1 MSNTKSN
8 LKRSLGVTDGAS
20 IIIANVIGIGIFTT
34 PGVVAGISPG
44 IFPFISLWIAG
55 GLLVCIGALAYADLA
70 HHIPKAGGEY
80 IYLKQAFGPKWGFLS
95 GWTSFIAGFSG
106 AIAASSIGFA
116 EYLLGLVPEGDEL
129 QAYSGAIHAASLLP
143 VEPEKAIGMLLIFLV
158 TLFHISRMNVGRYF
172 QNALTL
178 LNILTILALV
188 VLGFAASPDWVFTEQ
203 RISGTTEF
211 SGWFLA
217 LIPVLFTYSGWNAAV
232 YVAEEIKN
240 PGKNMHRALLA
251 GVGVVIVLYL
261 LLNLL
266 IAGTIPFHTLSES
279 VDVINTMSAALFGP
293 NGMIIFSIVIL
304 TALLSSVSAMVLT
317 GPRIYFAMSRDN
329 LFPAAFSQVHPRKNI
344 PYLAVCLQ
352 SVWAVIL
359 VITGTFEQLLIYT
372 GFSIILF
379 SCLSVLALLVLDHRE
394 SRIQLPL
401 VKKVLYIGFVLIGLI
416 IVVNAI
422 YMSPGPSLAG
432 LLLITA
438 GLPVYY
444 WYARAES
451 DADEPTDHPDDE

>member
-1 MSNTKSN
+1 MQNSK
-8 LKRSLGVTDGAS
+8 LKRTLGVTDGAS

-80 IYLKQAFGPKWGFLS
+80 IYLKRAFGPKWGFLS
-95 GWTSFIAGFSG
+95 GWTSFIAGFTG

-116 EYLLGLVPEGDEL
+116 EYLLGIIPEGDEL
-129 QAYSGAIHAASLLP
+129 QAYSGAVYAASLLP
-143 VEPEKAIGMLLIFLV
+143 VDPEKAIGMGLIFLV

-178 LNILTILALV
+178 MNIITILILLG
-188 VLGFAASPDWVFTEQ
+188 LGFAANPDWVFTDQ
-203 RISGTTEF
+203 QVSGTTEF

-232 YVAEEIKN
+232 YVAEEIKS

-251 GVGVVIVLYL
+251 GIGIVIVLYL

-293 NGMIIFSIVIL
+293 NGMLLFSIVIL
-304 TALLSSVSAMVLT
+304 TALLSSVSAMILT
-317 GPRIYFAMSRDN
+317 GPRIYFAMARDK
-329 LFPAAFSQVHPRKNI
+329 LFPSTFSRVHPRNNI
-344 PYLAVCLQ
+344 PYLAICLQ
-352 SVWAVIL
+352 SVWAIIL

-379 SCLSVLALLVLDHRE
+379 SSLSVVALLVLNYRE
-394 SRIQLPL
+394 DDIQLPL
-401 VKKVLYIGFVLIGLI
+401 IKKVLYIGFVLISLI
-416 IVVNAI
+416 IVINAI
-422 YMSPGPSLAG
+422 YSSPGPSLAG
-432 LLLITA
+432 LLLILA

-444 WYARAES
+444 WYAGSATEGDR
-451 DADEPTDHPDDE
+451 TT